1 LANPYGKNYINIVEE
16 QLMQTPAIAT
26 ITKMMEKLPEA
37 NQQLV
42 VEHMREYIN
51 TFKDEERWDNSFKA
65 SQNSLIAAAKK
76 AKKEIASGKSKPLDF
91 RKL

>member
-1 LANPYGKNYINIVEE
+1 ML
-16 QLMQTPAIAT
+16 TPAIAT
-26 ITKMMEKLPEA
+26 ITKMMENLPEA

-42 VEHMREYIN
+42 VEHMRDYIN
-51 TFKDEERWDNSFKA
+51 TIVDEKYWNDSFNT
-65 SQNSLIAAAKK
+65 SQNNLIAAAKK